1 MLPVVSL
8 SSFVG
13 DAAINSAKQGE
24 VITLKANLVDKENSP
39 ISNQPI
45 RFTAEIGELN
55 ANSWLTDSN
64 GNASVLLTLAS
75 DSQIGA
81 ATAVATYQLD
91 ESNSISSQI
100 NYQVL
105 NADDIETPVVQV
117 GYFDSNGNFIAN
129 QLELSVDRQSD
140 GSVDLAAGGTLGL
153 SLVLVDEN
161 EQIITTPTAV
171 NFSSSCVQNSKASI
185 DQQVLTINGIA
196 NSTYKDISCA
206 GANGNQD
213 QIIASVTVNG
223 SNIILTQDINLSGEA
238 LGAIEFVSAEPDSIV
253 LKGTGGVGRQEV
265 STITFRVKGKQ

>member
-1 MLPVVSL
+1 M
-8 SSFVG
+8 
-13 DAAINSAKQGE
+13 
-24 VITLKANLVDKENSP
+24 VDKENGP

-81 ATAVATYQLD
+81 ATAVATYKLD

-140 GSVDLAAGGTLGL
+140 GSVDLAAGGTLG
-153 SLVLVDEN
+153 
-161 EQIITTPTAV
+161 
-171 NFSSSCVQNSKASI
+171 
-185 DQQVLTINGIA
+185 
-196 NSTYKDISCA
+196 
-206 GANGNQD
+206 
-213 QIIASVTVNG
+213 
-223 SNIILTQDINLSGEA
+223 
-238 LGAIEFVSAEPDSIV
+238 
-253 LKGTGGVGRQEV
+253 
-265 STITFRVKGKQ
+265 